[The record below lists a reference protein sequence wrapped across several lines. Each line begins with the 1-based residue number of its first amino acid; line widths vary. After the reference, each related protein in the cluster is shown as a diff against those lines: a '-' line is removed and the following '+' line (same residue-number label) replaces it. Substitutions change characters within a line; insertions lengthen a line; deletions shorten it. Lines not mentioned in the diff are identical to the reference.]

1 MLSATAQRSI
11 HSNQETTMQRT
22 ISLIAGVLGLALTAA
37 FAGDVKVGSLSVSN
51 PWSTAT
57 PKGASVAVGYM
68 NIANS
73 GTAPDRLISGSSDI
87 SAKLEMHNMT
97 MDNGV
102 MKMRPVEGGIEIKP
116 GATVEF
122 KPGSF
127 HLMFVDLKRPLAAN
141 DHIKAALVFEKAG
154 TVNVEFDVLPMGATP
169 GHTMP
174 KAQMP
179 GMNMPGH

>member
-1 MLSATAQRSI
+1 
-11 HSNQETTMQRT
+11 MQRT
-22 ISLIAGVLGLALTAA
+22 IPLVAAALSLALTAA
-37 FAGDVKVGSLSVSN
+37 FAADFKAGSLSVSN
-51 PWSTAT
+51 PWSNAT

-68 NIANS
+68 NITNS

-87 SAKLEMHNMT
+87 SAKLEIHTMT

-122 KPGSF
+122 KSGSY

-154 TVNVEFDVLPMGATP
+154 AVNVEFDVLPLGATP
-169 GHTMP
+169 GHAMP
-174 KAQMP
+174 MPGMP